1 MLKEMTYFPFIY
13 FIILTLFQALFREE
27 ITWFDNVMVAI
38 IMYLI
43 IKFVHW
49 CMVPYNWSKKKS

>member
-1 MLKEMTYFPFIY
+1 
-13 FIILTLFQALFREE
+13 
-27 ITWFDNVMVAI
+27 MVAI

-49 CMVPYNWSKKKS
+49 CMVPYDWSKKKS